1 MHKEEVH
8 QLKNKTSFTKP
19 RLLSVAIAGL
29 LAAGSMPAMA
39 DSEIDSLKRELA
51 EQRKLIE
58 RLLSEREADK
68 KAQAAAPVAAI
79 PAGKAA
85 VTSTPGITIYG
96 ILDGGVEHLS
106 NIATSTGGT
115 ASLTR
120 MPSITA
126 TLPSR
131 LGIKG
136 VKEFAPGY
144 SGIATAEMGFNTD
157 DGTLGQGGRL
167 FGRQLFAGVDTPYG
181 AFTYGRQWSMLF
193 PAMMG
198 SDLIGPNVYALGSMD
213 PYLASMR
220 YDNSVAW
227 RGKFGNFSA
236 GALYSLAR
244 AVSGGLI
251 TPASSGAPASG
262 NCAGEVAGSS
272 SCRGWSAMA
281 QYADATWGI
290 SGAIDEQ
297 SGGTGATAFFFNG
310 AAPFAFT
317 RPEDKDRRTNLGG
330 FVKFGGAKIGA
341 GWLGRKV
348 SAAAATVKSNAYY
361 LTGEYKLTS
370 KITIDGGLN
379 RMTNTDQDRS
389 ANLYV
394 ARGFYNLNPGLDA
407 YLQVGHINNSARA
420 AYSLSVGAGV
430 APPAGGSQTGTM
442 AGLRYMF

>member
-1 MHKEEVH
+1 
-8 QLKNKTSFTKP
+8 LAA
-19 RLLSVAIAGL
+19 AIAGL
-29 LAAGSMPAMA
+29 LTAAAAPAMA
-39 DSEIDSLKRELA
+39 DSEIDALKRELA

-58 RLLSEREADK
+58 QLLAERQADK
-68 KAQAAAPVAAI
+68 KAQAAAPAAVA
-79 PAGKAA
+79 PAGKAV
-85 VTSTPGITIYG
+85 VTSTPDVTIYG
-96 ILDGGVEHLS
+96 IIDGGVEHIS
-106 NIATSTGGT
+106 NIAITGGT

-131 LGIKG
+131 LGIRANKAVG
-136 VKEFAPGY
+136 DGY
-144 SGIATAEMGFNTD
+144 AGIATAEIGFNTD

-167 FGRQLFAGVDTPYG
+167 FGRQLFAGVDTPVG

-227 RGKFGNFSA
+227 SGKFGKFSA
-236 GALYSLAR
+236 GATYSFAR
-244 AVSGGLI
+244 AVSGGII

-262 NCAGEVAGSS
+262 NCAGEVAGSNT
-272 SCRGWSAMA
+272 CRGWSAMA
-281 QYADATWGI
+281 AYNDGWWGV

-297 SGGTGATAFFFNG
+297 SGGAGATAYFFNG

-317 RPEDKDRRTNLGG
+317 QASDKDRRSNLGG
-330 FVKFGGAKIGA
+330 FVKFGQAKIGA

-348 SAAAATVKSNAYY
+348 DTAAVSVKSTAYY
-361 LTGEYKLTS
+361 ITGEYKLTG
-370 KITIDGGLN
+370 KVTIDGGLN
-379 RMTNTDQDRS
+379 RMTNDDQDRD

-394 ARGFYNLNPGLDA
+394 VRGFYNIDPGLDA
-407 YLQVGHINNSARA
+407 YLQLGHIQNSSKA

-430 APPAGGSQTGTM
+430 APPAGGAQNGTM
-442 AGLRYMF
+442 VGLRYMF